1 MTAKD
6 LKNAL
11 LQEAVQGKLVPQIAS
26 EGNAKKPGY
35 ANRKRAELL
44 AKLKPVLGKLTN
56 IQTGIEANLS
66 KHSID
71 KMTSAKA
78 LEKSKKNGFT
88 LNEHFELAAKI
99 KPLYESAVLVVAH
112 SNLKNPD
119 DPNIVSIKRFVSAAI
134 LQSGKKADVLIT
146 VKESIANGHK
156 IYSIELDE
164 INKASERFQGLSDAA
179 EKSADRATKTPHVDN
194 HIVAQKPENSSEES
208 K

>member
-1 MTAKD
+1 MNPAGQKRQGYASYKRSELLTI
-6 LKNAL
+6 LKPIL
-11 LQEAVQGKLVPQIAS
+11 GKLV
-26 EGNAKKPGY
+26 
-35 ANRKRAELL
+35 
-44 AKLKPVLGKLTN
+44 N
-56 IQTGIEANLS
+56 ISTGIEANLS

-88 LNEHFELAAKI
+88 LAEHFELAAKI
-99 KPLYESAVLVVAH
+99 KPLYESAILVSAH
-112 SNLKNPD
+112 GNLKNPD
-119 DPNIVSIKRFVSAAI
+119 DPNIISIKRFVSAAI
-134 LQSGKKADVLIT
+134 LESGKKADVLIT
-146 VKESIANGHK
+146 VKESIANGHR

-194 HIVAQKPENSSEES
+194 SNIPQTTEKSSEEQ